1 MKNQKTGRNAK
12 CWCGSD
18 KKYKHCHYGRDTQKP
33 VTKGDA
39 INASKGF
46 ANRKSC
52 YVPAELYCEC
62 ETKIIN
68 AHTVSKSSTLKA
80 IADNTNHVLGLKIN
94 LPNLFKGEGELEPEK
109 IGINQ
114 ASTFKGFCAKH
125 DKELFSCVEDRH
137 FVGDEE
143 QNFALMYR
151 SVAKELYAKEGSLQ
165 SAEFLKGADKG
176 KDPFQ
181 QMMIQ
186 EFASGNM
193 SGVDTGHK
201 ELSEFK
207 ALLDEHLLK
216 KSDIDLCHVIFESSS
231 SIAVVA
237 SSIVSPIND
246 FNGQMIQDLGDLDVK
261 AEGITFNTINSDGKG
276 FVVFSWL
283 KSAQVIKRFMDSL
296 LSIEQSDI
304 FSALIRFFFESAENT
319 YISPKWWDALDDN
332 MRDRIKELIMS
343 GVNPFAFEP
352 DNLLVDD
359 GIKYPGWAVEKVTK
373 VNF

>member
-1 MKNQKTGRNAK
+1 MNNQNIGRNAK

-18 KKYKHCHYGRDTQKP
+18 KKYKYCHYGRDTQKP
-33 VTKGDA
+33 ITKGEA

-52 YVPAELYCEC
+52 YVPDELSCEC

-68 AHTVSKSSTLKA
+68 AHTVSKSGTLKA
-80 IADNTNHVLGLKIN
+80 IADNSNHVLGLKIN

-125 DKELFSCVEDRH
+125 DKELFSCVEDRS

-176 KDPFQ
+176 RDPFNQ
-181 QMMIQ
+181 FMIQ
-186 EFASGNM
+186 QFASDNM
-193 SGVDTGHK
+193 LGVDTANN

-207 ALLDEHLLK
+207 TLLDDHLLNNNL
-216 KSDIDLCHVIFESSS
+216 DLCHLVFESSASIPVVVS
-231 SIAVVA
+231 SV
-237 SSIVSPIND
+237 VSPIAD
-246 FNGQMIQDLGDLDVK
+246 FQGVRIQDLGDLRVK
-261 AEGITFNTINSDGKG
+261 AESVTFNTINSDGKG

-283 KSAQVIKRFMDSL
+283 KSSNVINQFIASL
-296 LSIEQSDI
+296 LSINQADI
-304 FSALIRFFFESAENT
+304 FSALVRFFFGSAENT
-319 YISPKWWDALDDN
+319 FISPKWWGALEDN
-332 MRDRIKELIMS
+332 MRDKIKELIMS
-343 GVNPFAFEP
+343 GVNPLAFEP